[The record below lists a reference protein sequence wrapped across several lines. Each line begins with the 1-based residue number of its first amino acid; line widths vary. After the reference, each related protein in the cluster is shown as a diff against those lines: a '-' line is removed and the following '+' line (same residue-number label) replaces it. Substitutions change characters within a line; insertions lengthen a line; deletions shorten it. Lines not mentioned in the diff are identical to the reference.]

1 MCHFSDCFQKFD
13 LSLVFRSLIM
23 MLLGLNFFEFIL
35 FAQLLESVGLFV
47 SLAMFEEFS
56 AIFL

>member
-1 MCHFSDCFQKFD
+1 M
-13 LSLVFRSLIM
+13 V
-23 MLLGLNFFEFIL
+23 LLGLNFFEFIL